1 MPTETQHLEQRVAA
15 LQSDLN
21 ERDQRTDDLQFQL
34 KDREGSRRDWF
45 EAAQAAEKRVEELK
59 ADIRFLRSELR
70 IANDTAALGVKMLA
84 DRDALLRD
92 VLDGKHT
99 TPGWNQRMKAALSAS
114 AEPAEQGQGEPV
126 AWYKP
131 HWNGK
136 SAEWRFGAELT
147 DAVFPEMWEPLY
159 TRPAEQPA
167 PVAVVLPE
175 RKPEPSCMTELDDDR
190 EAAIWNACLD
200 EVARLNPP
208 QQ

>member
-1 MPTETQHLEQRVAA
+1 MPTETQLEQRVAA

-45 EAAQAAEKRVEELK
+45 EEAQRLEKECGRLREERDSFQRVGIKTMQQLAE
-59 ADIRFLRSELR
+59 
-70 IANDTAALGVKMLA
+70 
-84 DRDALLRD
+84 RDALLRD

-200 EVARLNPP
+200 EAARLNPP